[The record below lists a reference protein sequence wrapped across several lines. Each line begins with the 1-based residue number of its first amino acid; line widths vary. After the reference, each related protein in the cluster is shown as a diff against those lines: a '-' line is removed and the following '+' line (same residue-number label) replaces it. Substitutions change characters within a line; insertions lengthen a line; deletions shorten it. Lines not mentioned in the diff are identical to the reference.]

1 MVFCTVVACIG
12 SFSQGWTIGSP
23 NIPGDATHNCA
34 NGYAHVNSSFLP
46 DCLPMNSLL
55 WGFSVSSFCIGG
67 LLASLFGNYPLTKM
81 GRKKT
86 LVVNN
91 IGWVIGAILI
101 AFSTGPAMFTIGR
114 IFCGISCGLGALAT
128 TTYVGEISTIQ
139 GRGAMGS
146 MNQLMV
152 VIGILL
158 SNLIGLPLATVP
170 LWRLNYALVAVPAIV
185 QALLMSM
192 CVESPRYLVS
202 QNRLQEA
209 KLVLQKLR
217 PNADVSLEFQEIVA
231 GQRGDQYSEVPT
243 DSKTGNNE
251 LAPLQQGT
259 EKSISQE
266 FSGAE
271 ESAEI
276 GVSPHEKS
284 VEAMSIIQLFKH
296 RVVRVITFTVLF
308 LHCTQQLSAINGVM
322 YYSTT
327 IFLSAYDAET
337 SMYMAIG
344 TSALNLVCT
353 IVQVV
358 LIDRV
363 GRRFLLIL
371 SQAGACLF
379 CITLVI
385 GGYFVINELLV
396 ASVFLFVAS
405 FAVGLGPIPWMI
417 TSELSP
423 TYAAS
428 SMGAI
433 ATCANWSMNFVIGLV
448 FPTLMD
454 SLNSFSF
461 IIFGC
466 ILFCSTIITILFVP
480 ETKGKPIE
488 QVYAEYDKKYG
499 GKQ

>member
-1 MVFCTVVACIG
+1 
-12 SFSQGWTIGSP
+12 
-23 NIPGDATHNCA
+23 
-34 NGYAHVNSSFLP
+34 
-46 DCLPMNSLL
+46 
-55 WGFSVSSFCIGG
+55 
-67 LLASLFGNYPLTKM
+67 LFGNYPLTKI

-91 IGWVIGAILI
+91 IGWIIGAILI
-101 AFSTGPAMFTIGR
+101 AFSTNPAMFTIGR
-114 IFCGISCGLGALAT
+114 VFCGISCGLGALAT
-128 TTYVGEISTIQ
+128 TTYVGEISTIN

-146 MNQLMV
+146 MNQLLV

-158 SNLIGLPLATVP
+158 SNLIGLPLANVP
-170 LWRLNYALVAVPAIV
+170 LWRLNYALVAVPAIA

-209 KLVLQKLR
+209 KVVLQKLR
-217 PNADVSLEFQEIVA
+217 PNADVSNEFQEIVA
-231 GQRGDQYSEVPT
+231 GQRGSEYSEVPT
-243 DSKTGNNE
+243 DSKAGNNE

-259 EKSISQE
+259 EKTMSQE
-266 FSGAE
+266 FGAE

-284 VEAMSIIQLFKH
+284 VEAMSILQLFKH
-296 RVVRVITFTVLF
+296 RVVRIITFTVIF

-327 IFLSAYDAET
+327 IFLSAYDAQT

-353 IVQVV
+353 LIQVA

-363 GRRFLLIL
+363 GRRVLLIA

-405 FAVGLGPIPWMI
+405 FAIGLGPIPWMI

-433 ATCANWSMNFVIGLV
+433 ATCANWTMNFLIGLV
-448 FPTLMD
+448 FPTMMD

-461 IIFGC
+461 VIFGC
-466 ILFCSTIITILFVP
+466 ILFVSTIITILFVP

-499 GKQ
+499 KGI